1 MADGVDIDLYAD
13 DLEQDFNQEG
23 YNEHDSN
30 VDLYDDVIA
39 APSSDGNTDE
49 VSGMGNQSQ
58 GNSHPSKRVAL
69 YIGNLTWW
77 TTDQDVTDAIGAVGV
92 NDVLDIK
99 FFENRAN
106 GQSKGFCIV
115 TLGSDSAV
123 RAVMEKLPKKELH
136 GQNPVVTTCSRQHL
150 NHFEMQSRKPSQT
163 SSQSREYDDFYRGER
178 RMDRYMGKYDRNS
191 GGYDGKLRGDRDPYH
206 MGGGGDRGPPSGR
219 LGPPRGPSPQGR
231 SERSRPFPNQG
242 RMPPVGPPLIGQA
255 PPPPQY
261 TPDYPPPP
269 MRLGGP
275 PPPQVH
281 PPGPPPPLRPPPPQA
296 GPPPPLPANLQGPPP
311 PTGAVPPRTGPPPP
325 SLLRMPPPRGP
336 PPPLGAP
343 RGPPLL
349 PDHRGPPPV
358 ANEWERPPGL
368 HSLPPVSQPPP
379 HTPGGVPPGP
389 APPGMPPNRL
399 PPPGPPVVPAPN
411 VPPPAPHVN
420 PAFFP
425 QHAGLPPPPTTSQPS
440 DPYGRPPPTQYA
452 HDYRGPSND
461 SLPYS
466 VDPRGMLPASS
477 SIPPSGNVS
486 LWKQHGRDQHER
498 RDIKKPAYPPTNR
511 QDPLNPPINEAEFEE
526 IMSRN
531 RTVSSSAIARA
542 VADAS
547 AGEFAS
553 AIETLVTAISL
564 IKQSKVANDDRC
576 KILISSLQDTLHGI
590 ESKSYSSRS
599 KDRPRSR
606 ERDRSRERS
615 SRREKSSRRDRS
627 RSRERD
633 YRDRS
638 RERDRYHED
647 RYRDKER
654 EHRSRH

>member
-150 NHFEMQSRKPSQT
+150 NHFEMQSRKPSQSTDHFT

-461 SLPYS
+461 S
-466 VDPRGMLPASS
+466 
-477 SIPPSGNVS
+477 
-486 LWKQHGRDQHER
+486 
-498 RDIKKPAYPPTNR
+498 R

>member
-1 MADGVDIDLYAD
+1 MGKYLPVKHGDEEVRFPDYLGPARPELD
-13 DLEQDFNQEG
+13 EDFTEG

-49 VSGMGNQSQ
+49 
-58 GNSHPSKRVAL
+58 
-69 YIGNLTWW
+69 W
-77 TTDQDVTDAIGAVGV
+77 TTDQDVTDAISAVGV

-106 GQSKGFCIV
+106 GQSKG
-115 TLGSDSAV
+115 
-123 RAVMEKLPKKELH
+123 ELH

-150 NHFEMQSRKPSQT
+150 NHFEMQSRKPSQA
-163 SSQSREYDDFYRGER
+163 SSQSREYDEFYRGER

-191 GGYDGKLRGDRDPYH
+191 GDPYH
-206 MGGGGDRGPPSGR
+206 LGAGGNDRGPPSGR
-219 LGPPRGPSPQGR
+219 LGPRGPSPQGR

-281 PPGPPPPLRPPPPQA
+281 PPGPPPPLRPPPPQS
-296 GPPPPLPANLQGPPP
+296 GPPPPLPANLQGPP

-343 RGPPLL
+343 RGPPLI

-358 ANEWERPPGL
+358 TNDWERQQGGL

-379 HTPGGVPPGP
+379 HPGGVPPGP

-399 PPPGPPVVPAPN
+399 PPPVVPAPN

-425 QHAGLPPPPTTSQPS
+425 QHAGLPPPPTSSQPS
-440 DPYGRPPPTQYA
+440 DPYGRPPPAQYT
-452 HDYRGPSND
+452 HDYRGPTND
-461 SLPYS
+461 RS
-466 VDPRGMLPASS
+466 MLPASS
-477 SIPPSGNVS
+477 SMPS
-486 LWKQHGRDQHER
+486 
-498 RDIKKPAYPPTNR
+498 R
-511 QDPLNPPINEAEFEE
+511 QDPLNPPINESEFEE

-547 AGEFAS
+547 TG
-553 AIETLVTAISL
+553 
-564 IKQSKVANDDRC
+564 K
-576 KILISSLQDTLHGI
+576 
-590 ESKSYSSRS
+590 S

>member
-39 APSSDGNTDE
+39 APSSDGNADE
-49 VSGMGNQSQ
+49 VSGVGNQSQ

-77 TTDQDVTDAIGAVGV
+77 TTDQDVTDAINAVGV

-123 RAVMEKLPKKELH
+123 RAVMEKLPKKDLH
-136 GQNPVVTTCSRQHL
+136 GQNPVVTSCSRQHL
-150 NHFEMQSRKPSQT
+150 NHFEMQSRKPSQGA
-163 SSQSREYDDFYRGER
+163 SSQSREYDEFYRGDR

-191 GGYDGKLRGDRDPYH
+191 VGYDGKGRSERDPYH
-206 MGGGGDRGPPSGR
+206 LGGGNDRGPPSSR
-219 LGPPRGPSPQGR
+219 LGPRGPSPQGR
-231 SERSRPFPNQG
+231 SDRSRPFPNQG
-242 RMPPVGPPLIGQA
+242 RMPPVGPPLIGQP

-261 TPDYPPPP
+261 TPGAPSLNYPPPP

-281 PPGPPPPLRPPPPQA
+281 PPGPPPPLRPPPPQS

-311 PTGAVPPRTGPPPP
+311 PTGAMPLRTAPPPP

-343 RGPPLL
+343 RGPPLI

-358 ANEWERPPGL
+358 TNEWERAPAGL
-368 HSLPPVSQPPP
+368 HTLPPVSQPPP
-379 HTPGGVPPGP
+379 HPGGVPPGP

-399 PPPGPPVVPAPN
+399 PPPVVPAPN

-425 QHAGLPPPPTTSQPS
+425 QHAGLPPPPTSTQPS
-440 DPYGRPPPTQYA
+440 DPYGRPPPTQYT
-452 HDYRGPSND
+452 HDYRGPTSD
-461 SLPYS
+461 
-466 VDPRGMLPASS
+466 
-477 SIPPSGNVS
+477 
-486 LWKQHGRDQHER
+486 
-498 RDIKKPAYPPTNR
+498 R
-511 QDPLNPPINEAEFEE
+511 QDPLNPAINESEFEE

-547 AGEFAS
+547 TGEFAS

-590 ESKSYSSRS
+590 ESKSYSTRS

>member
-1 MADGVDIDLYAD
+1 
-13 DLEQDFNQEG
+13 
-23 YNEHDSN
+23 
-30 VDLYDDVIA
+30 
-39 APSSDGNTDE
+39 
-49 VSGMGNQSQ
+49 
-58 GNSHPSKRVAL
+58 
-69 YIGNLTWW
+69 
-77 TTDQDVTDAIGAVGV
+77 
-92 NDVLDIK
+92 
-99 FFENRAN
+99 
-106 GQSKGFCIV
+106 
-115 TLGSDSAV
+115 
-123 RAVMEKLPKKELH
+123 MEKLPKKELH

-150 NHFEMQSRKPSQT
+150 NHFEMQSRKPSQA
-163 SSQSREYDDFYRGER
+163 SSQSREYDEFYRGER

-191 GGYDGKLRGDRDPYH
+191 VGFDGKGRGERDPYH
-206 MGGGGDRGPPSGR
+206 LGAGGNDRGPPSGR
-219 LGPPRGPSPQGR
+219 LGPRGPSPQGR

-261 TPDYPPPP
+261 TPGGPSHNYPPPP

-281 PPGPPPPLRPPPPQA
+281 PPGPPPPLRPPPPQS
-296 GPPPPLPANLQGPPP
+296 GPPPPLPANLQGPP

-343 RGPPLL
+343 RGPPLI

-358 ANEWERPPGL
+358 TNDWERQQGGL

-379 HTPGGVPPGP
+379 HPGGVPPGP

-399 PPPGPPVVPAPN
+399 PPPVPPVVPAPN

-425 QHAGLPPPPTTSQPS
+425 QHAGLPPPPTSSQPS
-440 DPYGRPPPTQYA
+440 DPYGRPPPAQYT
-452 HDYRGPSND
+452 HDYRGPTND
-461 SLPYS
+461 SHPYS
-466 VDPRGMLPASS
+466 VDPRSMLPASS
-477 SIPPSGNVS
+477 SMPSRHTRE
-486 LWKQHGRDQHER
+486 QHDR
-498 RDIKKPAYPPTNR
+498 RDMKKQVFSTNK
-511 QDPLNPPINEAEFEE
+511 QDPLNPPINESEFEE

-547 AGEFAS
+547 TGEFAS

-590 ESKSYSSRS
+590 ESKSYSTRS

>member
-13 DLEQDFNQEG
+13 DLEQDFNQDN
-23 YNEHDSN
+23 YNDHDQN

-39 APSSDGNTDE
+39 APSSDGNSDE
-49 VSGMGNQSQ
+49 RALKIAHRTKPPVGGMMGQNQ
-58 GNSHPSKRVAL
+58 GNHHLPAKRVGI

-77 TTDQDVTDAIGAVGV
+77 TTDQDVTDAISAVGV

-115 TLGSDSAV
+115 TLGSDSSF
-123 RAVMEKLPKKELH
+123 RAVMDKLPKKELH
-136 GQNPVVTTCSRQHL
+136 GQNPVVTPCSRQHL
-150 NHFEMQSRKPSQT
+150 NHFEMQSRKPTQGT
-163 SSQSREYDDFYRGER
+163 QHAG
-178 RMDRYMGKYDRNS
+178 S
-191 GGYDGKLRGDRDPYH
+191 GFVA
-206 MGGGGDRGPPSGR
+206 
-219 LGPPRGPSPQGR
+219 Q
-231 SERSRPFPNQG
+231 RSRTRPLVLKGSGDGLGAVSRG
-242 RMPPVGPPLIGQA
+242 RPVPHGGQRPGAPVGEAGAPRPLAPGTFGEEPPQPVPRPGTHAPCGA
-255 PPPPQY
+255 PPDGAG
-261 TPDYPPPP
+261 TP
-269 MRLGGP
+269 
-275 PPPQVH
+275 
-281 PPGPPPPLRPPPPQA
+281 A
-296 GPPPPLPANLQGPPP
+296 
-311 PTGAVPPRTGPPPP
+311 PT
-325 SLLRMPPPRGP
+325 PPPRGP

-343 RGPPLL
+343 RGPSLM

-358 ANEWERPPGL
+358 TSDWERPPGETL
-368 HSLPPVSQPPP
+368 PSLPPP

-399 PPPGPPVVPAPN
+399 PPPVVPAPN

-425 QHAGLPPPPTTSQPS
+425 QHAGLPPPPTSSQPS
-440 DPYGRPPPTQYA
+440 DPYGRPPPAPYTQ
-452 HDYRGPSND
+452 DYRGHTND
-461 SLPYS
+461 
-466 VDPRGMLPASS
+466 
-477 SIPPSGNVS
+477 
-486 LWKQHGRDQHER
+486 
-498 RDIKKPAYPPTNR
+498 R
-511 QDPLNPPINEAEFEE
+511 QDSLNPPINEAEFEE

-590 ESKSYSSRS
+590 ESKSYSSS

>member
-1 MADGVDIDLYAD
+1 
-13 DLEQDFNQEG
+13 
-23 YNEHDSN
+23 
-30 VDLYDDVIA
+30 
-39 APSSDGNTDE
+39 
-49 VSGMGNQSQ
+49 
-58 GNSHPSKRVAL
+58 
-69 YIGNLTWW
+69 
-77 TTDQDVTDAIGAVGV
+77 
-92 NDVLDIK
+92 
-99 FFENRAN
+99 
-106 GQSKGFCIV
+106 
-115 TLGSDSAV
+115 
-123 RAVMEKLPKKELH
+123 
-136 GQNPVVTTCSRQHL
+136 
-150 NHFEMQSRKPSQT
+150 
-163 SSQSREYDDFYRGER
+163 
-178 RMDRYMGKYDRNS
+178 
-191 GGYDGKLRGDRDPYH
+191 
-206 MGGGGDRGPPSGR
+206 
-219 LGPPRGPSPQGR
+219 
-231 SERSRPFPNQG
+231 
-242 RMPPVGPPLIGQA
+242 
-255 PPPPQY
+255 
-261 TPDYPPPP
+261 
-269 MRLGGP
+269 
-275 PPPQVH
+275 
-281 PPGPPPPLRPPPPQA
+281 
-296 GPPPPLPANLQGPPP
+296 
-311 PTGAVPPRTGPPPP
+311 
-325 SLLRMPPPRGP
+325 
-336 PPPLGAP
+336 
-343 RGPPLL
+343 
-349 PDHRGPPPV
+349 
-358 ANEWERPPGL
+358 
-368 HSLPPVSQPPP
+368 
-379 HTPGGVPPGP
+379 
-389 APPGMPPNRL
+389 MPPNRL
-399 PPPGPPVVPAPN
+399 PPPVVPAPN

-461 SLPYS
+461 
-466 VDPRGMLPASS
+466 RGMLPASS
-477 SIPPSGNVS
+477 SIPP
-486 LWKQHGRDQHER
+486 
-498 RDIKKPAYPPTNR
+498 R

>member
-39 APSSDGNTDE
+39 APSSDGNADE
-49 VSGMGNQSQ
+49 VSGVGNQSQ

-77 TTDQDVTDAIGAVGV
+77 TTDQDVTDAINAVGV

-123 RAVMEKLPKKELH
+123 RAVMEKLPKKDLH
-136 GQNPVVTTCSRQHL
+136 GQNPVVTSCSRQHL
-150 NHFEMQSRKPSQT
+150 NHFEMQSRKPSQGA
-163 SSQSREYDDFYRGER
+163 SSQSREYDEFYRGDR

-191 GGYDGKLRGDRDPYH
+191 VGYDGKGRSERDPYH
-206 MGGGGDRGPPSGR
+206 LGGGNDRGPPSSR
-219 LGPPRGPSPQGR
+219 LGPRGPSPQGR
-231 SERSRPFPNQG
+231 SDRSRPFPNQG
-242 RMPPVGPPLIGQA
+242 RMPPSGAATDWAASTASSVHS
-255 PPPPQY
+255 
-261 TPDYPPPP
+261 
-269 MRLGGP
+269 RLSASTDEAGGDP
-275 PPPQVH
+275 HPPQVH
-281 PPGPPPPLRPPPPQA
+281 PPGPPTAPAATASAERSPSTVASQPA
-296 GPPPPLPANLQGPPP
+296 GPTAAHWGNAAANSTAASEPLAH
-311 PTGAVPPRTGPPPP
+311 GARHRLPMSG
-325 SLLRMPPPRGP
+325 RGHQLDCTP
-336 PPPLGAP
+336 C
-343 RGPPLL
+343 
-349 PDHRGPPPV
+349 
-358 ANEWERPPGL
+358 
-368 HSLPPVSQPPP
+368 PPVSQPPP
-379 HTPGGVPPGP
+379 HPGGVPPGP

-399 PPPGPPVVPAPN
+399 PPPVVPAPN
-411 VPPPAPHVN
+411 
-420 PAFFP
+420 
-425 QHAGLPPPPTTSQPS
+425 PS
-440 DPYGRPPPTQYA
+440 DPYGRPPPTQYT
-452 HDYRGPSND
+452 HDYRGPTSD
-461 SLPYS
+461 RS
-466 VDPRGMLPASS
+466 MLPASS
-477 SIPPSGNVS
+477 SMPS
-486 LWKQHGRDQHER
+486 
-498 RDIKKPAYPPTNR
+498 R
-511 QDPLNPPINEAEFEE
+511 QDPLNPAINESEFEE

-547 AGEFAS
+547 TGEFAS

-590 ESKSYSSRS
+590 ESKSYSTRS

>member
-39 APSSDGNTDE
+39 APSSDGNADE
-49 VSGMGNQSQ
+49 VSGVGNQSQ

-77 TTDQDVTDAIGAVGV
+77 TTDQDVTDAINAVGV

-123 RAVMEKLPKKELH
+123 RAVMEKLPKKDLH
-136 GQNPVVTTCSRQHL
+136 GQNPVVTSCSRQHL
-150 NHFEMQSRKPSQT
+150 NHFEMQSRKPSQGA
-163 SSQSREYDDFYRGER
+163 SSQSREYDEFYRGDR

-191 GGYDGKLRGDRDPYH
+191 GDPYH
-206 MGGGGDRGPPSGR
+206 LGGGNDRGPPSSR
-219 LGPPRGPSPQGR
+219 LGPRGPSPQGR
-231 SERSRPFPNQG
+231 SDRSRPFPNQG
-242 RMPPVGPPLIGQA
+242 RMPPVGPPLIGQP

-281 PPGPPPPLRPPPPQA
+281 PPGPPPPLRPPPPQS

-311 PTGAVPPRTGPPPP
+311 PTGAMPLRTAPPPP

-343 RGPPLL
+343 RGPPLI

-358 ANEWERPPGL
+358 TNEWERAPAGL
-368 HSLPPVSQPPP
+368 HTLPPVSQPPP
-379 HTPGGVPPGP
+379 HPGGVPPGP

-399 PPPGPPVVPAPN
+399 PPPVVPAPN

-425 QHAGLPPPPTTSQPS
+425 QHAGLPPPPTSTQPS
-440 DPYGRPPPTQYA
+440 DPYGRPPPTQYT
-452 HDYRGPSND
+452 HDYRGPTSD
-461 SLPYS
+461 SHPYS
-466 VDPRGMLPASS
+466 VDPRSMLPASS
-477 SIPPSGNVS
+477 SMPS
-486 LWKQHGRDQHER
+486 
-498 RDIKKPAYPPTNR
+498 R
-511 QDPLNPPINEAEFEE
+511 QDPLNPAINESEFEE

-547 AGEFAS
+547 TGEFAS

-590 ESKSYSSRS
+590 ESKSYSTRS

>member
-150 NHFEMQSRKPSQT
+150 NHFEMQSRKPSQSTDHFT

-466 VDPRGMLPASS
+466 VDPR
-477 SIPPSGNVS
+477 
-486 LWKQHGRDQHER
+486 
-498 RDIKKPAYPPTNR
+498 

>member
-150 NHFEMQSRKPSQT
+150 NHFEMQSRKPSQSTDHFT

-461 SLPYS
+461 
-466 VDPRGMLPASS
+466 
-477 SIPPSGNVS
+477 
-486 LWKQHGRDQHER
+486 
-498 RDIKKPAYPPTNR
+498 R

>member
-13 DLEQDFNQEG
+13 DLEQDFNQEN
-23 YNEHDSN
+23 YNDHDAN

-39 APSSDGNTDE
+39 APSNDGSHEE
-49 VSGMGNQSQ
+49 VNVSHQ
-58 GNSHPSKRVAL
+58 GTNNHHAPAKRVAI

-77 TTDQDVTDAIGAVGV
+77 TTDQDVTDAINSVGV

-115 TLGSDSAV
+115 TLGSDNSF
-123 RAVMEKLPKKELH
+123 RSVMDKLPKKELH
-136 GQNPVVTTCSRQHL
+136 GQNPVVTPCSRQHL
-150 NHFEMQSRKPSQT
+150 NHFEMQSRKPNQAGASA
-163 SSQSREYDDFYRGER
+163 REDDFYRNER
-178 RMDRYMGKYDRNS
+178 RGGSGDKFMGNKYDRPGDMYHS
-191 GGYDGKLRGDRDPYH
+191 GDN
-206 MGGGGDRGPPSGR
+206 RGPPQGR
-219 LGPPRGPSPQGR
+219 MGPRGPSPQGR
-231 SERSRPFPNQG
+231 NDRGPRHGPFPGQG
-242 RMPPVGPPLIGQA
+242 RMPPVGLMGQG
-255 PPPPQY
+255 PPPQY
-261 TPDYPPPP
+261 TPGMDGSAMPYFPPPP

-275 PPPQVH
+275 PPPQVG
-281 PPGPPPPLRPPPPQA
+281 PPPVGPPPPMRPPPPMA
-296 GPPPPLPANLQGPPP
+296 GPPGGPVGPPPPPGMQGPPP
-311 PTGAVPPRTGPPPP
+311 PTGGPPPRSGPPPP
-325 SLLRMPPPRGP
+325 NILRMPPPRGP
-336 PPPLGAP
+336 PPPLGGP
-343 RGPPLL
+343 RGPPLI

-358 ANEWERPPGL
+358 GPEWERPPGM
-368 HSLPPVSQPPP
+368 HPLPPVSQPPP
-379 HTPGGVPPGP
+379 HAPAGVPPGS
-389 APPGMPPNRL
+389 APPGLPPSRL
-399 PPPGPPVVPAPN
+399 PPPVAAPN

-425 QHAGLPPPPTTSQPS
+425 QHTGLPPTSSQPS
-440 DPYGRPPPTQYA
+440 DPYSRPPPSQYT
-452 HDYRGPSND
+452 HDYRGQSND
-461 SLPYS
+461 STQYT
-466 VDPRGMLPASS
+466 VDVRNMLPTATTM
-477 SIPPSGNVS
+477 PSR
-486 LWKQHGRDQHER
+486 HGRELHDR
-498 RDIKKPAYPPTNR
+498 RDIKK
-511 QDPLNPPINEAEFEE
+511 QDPMNPPMSDGEFEE
-526 IMSRN
+526 IMGRN

-590 ESKSYSSRS
+590 ESKSYCSRS

-606 ERDRSRERS
+606 ERERSRERS

-647 RYRDKER
+647 RYREKER

>member
-13 DLEQDFNQEG
+13 DLEQDFNQDN
-23 YNEHDSN
+23 YNDHDQN

-39 APSSDGNTDE
+39 APSSDGNSDE
-49 VSGMGNQSQ
+49 VGGMMGQNQ
-58 GNSHPSKRVAL
+58 GNHHLPAKRVGI

-77 TTDQDVTDAIGAVGV
+77 TTDQDVTDAISAVGV

-115 TLGSDSAV
+115 TLGSDSSF
-123 RAVMEKLPKKELH
+123 RAVMDKLPKKELH
-136 GQNPVVTTCSRQHL
+136 GQNPVVTPCSRQHL
-150 NHFEMQSRKPSQT
+150 NHFEMQSRKPTQA
-163 SSQSREYDDFYRGER
+163 SSQSREHDEFYRGER
-178 RMDRYMGKYDRNS
+178 RTDRYVGKYERNS
-191 GGYDGKLRGDRDPYH
+191 GGYEGKGGRDRGDPYH
-206 MGGGGDRGPPSGR
+206 MGGNDRGPPSGR
-219 LGPPRGPSPQGR
+219 LGPRGPSPQGR
-231 SERSRPFPNQG
+231 SERSRHNPFPGQG
-242 RMPPVGPPLIGQA
+242 RMPPVGPPLMGQG
-255 PPPPQY
+255 PPPPQFN
-261 TPDYPPPP
+261 PDFPPPP
-269 MRLGGP
+269 MRIGGP
-275 PPPQVH
+275 PGPPPVH
-281 PPGPPPPLRPPPPQA
+281 PPGPPPPLRGPPPQG
-296 GPPPPLPANLQGPPP
+296 GPPGAPPPISLQGPPP
-311 PTGAVPPRTGPPPP
+311 PQGAMPPRTGPPPG
-325 SLLRMPPPRGP
+325 LLRMPPPRGP

-343 RGPPLL
+343 RGPSLM

-358 ANEWERPPGL
+358 TSDWERPPGM

-399 PPPGPPVVPAPN
+399 PPPVVPAPN

-425 QHAGLPPPPTTSQPS
+425 QHAGLPPPPTSSQPS
-440 DPYGRPPPTQYA
+440 DPYGRPPPAPYTQ
-452 HDYRGPSND
+452 DYRGHTND
-461 SLPYS
+461 
-466 VDPRGMLPASS
+466 RNMLPGTTSMSS
-477 SIPPSGNVS
+477 RSRG
-486 LWKQHGRDQHER
+486 
-498 RDIKKPAYPPTNR
+498 YR
-511 QDPLNPPINEAEFEE
+511 QDSLNPPINEAEFEE

>member
-39 APSSDGNTDE
+39 APSSDGNADE
-49 VSGMGNQSQ
+49 VSGVGNQSQ

-77 TTDQDVTDAIGAVGV
+77 TTDQDVTDAINAVGV

-123 RAVMEKLPKKELH
+123 RAVMEKLPKKDLH
-136 GQNPVVTTCSRQHL
+136 GQNPVVTSCSRQHL
-150 NHFEMQSRKPSQT
+150 NHFEMQSRKPSQGA
-163 SSQSREYDDFYRGER
+163 SSQSREYDEFYRGDR

-191 GGYDGKLRGDRDPYH
+191 VGYDGKGRSERDPYH
-206 MGGGGDRGPPSGR
+206 LGGGNDRGPPSSR
-219 LGPPRGPSPQGR
+219 LGPRGPSPQGR
-231 SERSRPFPNQG
+231 SDRSRPFPNQG
-242 RMPPVGPPLIGQA
+242 RMPPVGPPLIGQP

-261 TPDYPPPP
+261 TPGAPSLNYPPPP

-281 PPGPPPPLRPPPPQA
+281 PPGPPPPLRPPPPQS

-311 PTGAVPPRTGPPPP
+311 PTGAMPLRTAPPPP

-343 RGPPLL
+343 RGPPLI

-358 ANEWERPPGL
+358 TNEWERAPAGL
-368 HSLPPVSQPPP
+368 HTLPPVSQPPP
-379 HTPGGVPPGP
+379 HPGGVPPGP
-389 APPGMPPNRL
+389 A
-399 PPPGPPVVPAPN
+399 PPVVPAPN

-425 QHAGLPPPPTTSQPS
+425 QHAGLPPPPTSTQPS
-440 DPYGRPPPTQYA
+440 DPYGRPPPTQYT
-452 HDYRGPSND
+452 HDYRGPTSD
-461 SLPYS
+461 
-466 VDPRGMLPASS
+466 
-477 SIPPSGNVS
+477 
-486 LWKQHGRDQHER
+486 
-498 RDIKKPAYPPTNR
+498 R
-511 QDPLNPPINEAEFEE
+511 QDPLNPAINESEFEE

-547 AGEFAS
+547 TGEFAS

-590 ESKSYSSRS
+590 ESKSYSTRS

>member
-23 YNEHDSN
+23 YNEHDAN

-39 APSSDGNTDE
+39 APSSDGNADE
-49 VSGMGNQSQ
+49 VSGIGNQSQ

-77 TTDQDVTDAIGAVGV
+77 TTDQDVTDAISAVGV

-150 NHFEMQSRKPSQT
+150 NHFEMQSRKPSQA
-163 SSQSREYDDFYRGER
+163 SSQSREYDEFYRGER
-178 RMDRYMGKYDRNS
+178 RMDRFVGKYDRNS
-191 GGYDGKLRGDRDPYH
+191 VGFDGKGRGERDPYH
-206 MGGGGDRGPPSGR
+206 LGGGGNDRGPPSAR
-219 LGPPRGPSPQGR
+219 LGPRGPSPQGR

-261 TPDYPPPP
+261 TPGGPSHNYPPPP

-281 PPGPPPPLRPPPPQA
+281 PPGPPPPLRPPPPQS

-343 RGPPLL
+343 RGPPLI

-358 ANEWERPPGL
+358 TNDWERQQGGM

-379 HTPGGVPPGP
+379 HPGGVPPGP

-399 PPPGPPVVPAPN
+399 PPPVPPVVPAPN

-440 DPYGRPPPTQYA
+440 DPYGRPPPTQYT
-452 HDYRGPSND
+452 HDYRGPTND
-461 SLPYS
+461 SHPYS
-466 VDPRGMLPASS
+466 VDPRSMLPASS
-477 SIPPSGNVS
+477 SMPSRHTRE
-486 LWKQHGRDQHER
+486 QHDR
-498 RDIKKPAYPPTNR
+498 RDMKKQVFSANK
-511 QDPLNPPINEAEFEE
+511 QDPLNPPINESEFEE

-547 AGEFAS
+547 TGEFAS

-590 ESKSYSSRS
+590 ESKSYSTRS

>member
-399 PPPGPPVVPAPN
+399 PPPVVPAPN

-461 SLPYS
+461 
-466 VDPRGMLPASS
+466 RGMLPASS
-477 SIPPSGNVS
+477 SIPPS
-486 LWKQHGRDQHER
+486 
-498 RDIKKPAYPPTNR
+498 R

>member
-150 NHFEMQSRKPSQT
+150 NHFEMQSRKPSQSTDHFT

-461 SLPYS
+461 
-466 VDPRGMLPASS
+466 RGMLPASS
-477 SIPPSGNVS
+477 SIPP
-486 LWKQHGRDQHER
+486 
-498 RDIKKPAYPPTNR
+498 R

>member
-150 NHFEMQSRKPSQT
+150 NHFEMQSRKPSQSTDHFT

-399 PPPGPPVVPAPN
+399 PPPVVPAPN

-477 SIPPSGNVS
+477 SIPP
-486 LWKQHGRDQHER
+486 
-498 RDIKKPAYPPTNR
+498 R

>member
-23 YNEHDSN
+23 YNEHDAN

-49 VSGMGNQSQ
+49 VPGIGNQSQ

-77 TTDQDVTDAIGAVGV
+77 TTDQDVTDAISAVGV

-123 RAVMEKLPKKELH
+123 RAVMEKLPKKDLH

-150 NHFEMQSRKPSQT
+150 NHFEMQSRKPSQGA
-163 SSQSREYDDFYRGER
+163 SSQSREYDEFYRGER

-191 GGYDGKLRGDRDPYH
+191 VGYDGKGRGERDPYH
-206 MGGGGDRGPPSGR
+206 LGGGNDRGPPSSR
-219 LGPPRGPSPQGR
+219 LGPRGPSPQGR
-231 SERSRPFPNQG
+231 SERSRPFPSQG

-261 TPDYPPPP
+261 TP
-269 MRLGGP
+269 
-275 PPPQVH
+275 
-281 PPGPPPPLRPPPPQA
+281 
-296 GPPPPLPANLQGPPP
+296 
-311 PTGAVPPRTGPPPP
+311 
-325 SLLRMPPPRGP
+325 
-336 PPPLGAP
+336 GAP
-343 RGPPLL
+343 S
-349 PDHRGPPPV
+349 HT
-358 ANEWERPPGL
+358 GL
-368 HSLPPVSQPPP
+368 HTLPPVSQPPP
-379 HTPGGVPPGP
+379 HPGGVPPGP
-389 APPGMPPNRL
+389 A
-399 PPPGPPVVPAPN
+399 PPVVPAPN

-425 QHAGLPPPPTTSQPS
+425 QHAGLPPPPTSTQPS
-440 DPYGRPPPTQYA
+440 DPYGRPPPTQYT
-452 HDYRGPSND
+452 HDYRGPTSD
-461 SLPYS
+461 SHPYS
-466 VDPRGMLPASS
+466 VDPRSMLPASS
-477 SIPPSGNVS
+477 SMPSRHSREQHDRRDMKKQGFSGN
-486 LWKQHGRDQHER
+486 K
-498 RDIKKPAYPPTNR
+498 
-511 QDPLNPPINEAEFEE
+511 QDPLNPPINESEFEE

-547 AGEFAS
+547 TGEFAS

-590 ESKSYSSRS
+590 ESKSYSTRS

>member
-39 APSSDGNTDE
+39 APSSDGNADE
-49 VSGMGNQSQ
+49 VSGVGNQSQ

-77 TTDQDVTDAIGAVGV
+77 TTDQDVTDAINAVGV

-123 RAVMEKLPKKELH
+123 RAVMEKLPKKDLH
-136 GQNPVVTTCSRQHL
+136 GQNPVVTSCSRQHL
-150 NHFEMQSRKPSQT
+150 NHFEMQSRKPSQGA
-163 SSQSREYDDFYRGER
+163 SSQSREYDEFYRGDR

-191 GGYDGKLRGDRDPYH
+191 VGYDGKGRSERDPYH
-206 MGGGGDRGPPSGR
+206 LGGGNDRGPPSSR
-219 LGPPRGPSPQGR
+219 LGPRGPSPQGR
-231 SERSRPFPNQG
+231 SDRSRPFPNQG
-242 RMPPVGPPLIGQA
+242 RMPPVGPPLIGQP

-261 TPDYPPPP
+261 TP
-269 MRLGGP
+269 
-275 PPPQVH
+275 
-281 PPGPPPPLRPPPPQA
+281 A
-296 GPPPPLPANLQGPPP
+296 
-311 PTGAVPPRTGPPPP
+311 
-325 SLLRMPPPRGP
+325 
-336 PPPLGAP
+336 
-343 RGPPLL
+343 
-349 PDHRGPPPV
+349 
-358 ANEWERPPGL
+358 GL
-368 HSLPPVSQPPP
+368 HTLPPVSQPPP
-379 HTPGGVPPGP
+379 HPGGVPPGP
-389 APPGMPPNRL
+389 A
-399 PPPGPPVVPAPN
+399 PPVVPAPN

-425 QHAGLPPPPTTSQPS
+425 QHAGLPPPPTSTQPS
-440 DPYGRPPPTQYA
+440 DPYGRPPPTQYT
-452 HDYRGPSND
+452 HDYRGPTSD
-461 SLPYS
+461 SHPYS
-466 VDPRGMLPASS
+466 VDPRSMLPASS
-477 SIPPSGNVS
+477 SMPS
-486 LWKQHGRDQHER
+486 
-498 RDIKKPAYPPTNR
+498 R
-511 QDPLNPPINEAEFEE
+511 QDPLNPAINESEFEE

-547 AGEFAS
+547 TGEFAS

-590 ESKSYSSRS
+590 ESKSYSTRS